1 MKTRKTPIKTRE
13 EWLQAF
19 TREARKVFSKHD
31 YDTIIVNSAGC
42 GSSMKEYVKL
52 LSDDPLYR
60 EKAKIFSSKT
70 KDIMEFLY
78 DIGLQSGLSEI
89 NKKVTYQDACH
100 LAHGQRITS
109 QPRELIKQIP
119 GIQFDELS
127 ESDMCCGSAGIY
139 NLVQPEMSEKLLK
152 RKVLNIKEIKPDLLV
167 AGNPGCLLQI
177 KSGLNKEGINIE
189 TAHPIELIDEAL
201 K

>member
-1 MKTRKTPIKTRE
+1 
-13 EWLQAF
+13 
-19 TREARKVFSKHD
+19 
-31 YDTIIVNSAGC
+31 
-42 GSSMKEYVKL
+42 
-52 LSDDPLYR
+52 
-60 EKAKIFSSKT
+60 
-70 KDIMEFLY
+70 
-78 DIGLQSGLSEI
+78 
-89 NKKVTYQDACH
+89 
-100 LAHGQRITS
+100 
-109 QPRELIKQIP
+109 LIKQIP